1 MYVNGIL
8 RRDVL
13 SLKTSLTPFY
23 FNKVLVPSPKLIGHV
38 YIVKGVSILSLIPTI
53 VSWIL
58 ELFRRYSIFF
68 FIQLVRLNCK
78 KKNILI

>member
-8 RRDVL
+8 QRDVL

-23 FNKVLVPSPKLIGHV
+23 FNKVLVPSPKVIGHV

-68 FIQLVRLNCK
+68 SFNLFVLIVK
-78 KKNILI
+78 KRIY